1 MYPKRLLIQKRRNE
15 YGRKIR
21 KQYESKQTN
30 ATRNEVVDYRF
41 YQYPRGVNRG
51 GVLQSKICP
60 TISCSSWQHNC
71 LLVCV
76 YKKE

>member
-30 ATRNEVVDYRF
+30 ATRNEVVDY
-41 YQYPRGVNRG
+41 
-51 GVLQSKICP
+51 
-60 TISCSSWQHNC
+60 TIIENKWTGTITTVQTDNM
-71 LLVCV
+71 LLIIDSTNTQ
-76 YKKE
+76 EE

>member
-30 ATRNEVVDYRF
+30 ATRNEVVDY
-41 YQYPRGVNRG
+41 
-51 GVLQSKICP
+51 
-60 TISCSSWQHNC
+60 TIIENQWTGTITTVQTDNM
-71 LLVCV
+71 LLIIDSINTQG
-76 YKKE
+76 E

>member
-30 ATRNEVVDYRF
+30 ATKNQVVDY
-41 YQYPRGVNRG
+41 
-51 GVLQSKICP
+51 
-60 TISCSSWQHNC
+60 TIIKNQWTGTITTVQTDNM
-71 LLVCV
+71 LLIIDSINTQ
-76 YKKE
+76 EE

>member
-30 ATRNEVVDYRF
+30 ATRNEVVDY
-41 YQYPRGVNRG
+41 
-51 GVLQSKICP
+51 
-60 TISCSSWQHNC
+60 TIIENKWTGTITTVQTDNM
-71 LLVCV
+71 LLIIDSINTQ
-76 YKKE
+76 EE

>member
-30 ATRNEVVDYRF
+30 ATRNEVVDY
-41 YQYPRGVNRG
+41 
-51 GVLQSKICP
+51 
-60 TISCSSWQHNC
+60 TIIENQWTGTITTVQTDNM
-71 LLVCV
+71 LLIIDSINTQ
-76 YKKE
+76 EE

>member
-30 ATRNEVVDYRF
+30 ATRNEVVDY
-41 YQYPRGVNRG
+41 
-51 GVLQSKICP
+51 
-60 TISCSSWQHNC
+60 TIIENQWVGTITTVQTDNM
-71 LLVCV
+71 LLIIDSINTQ
-76 YKKE
+76 EE